1 LKTVTARSLAFAN
14 LFSGRGYNISSLTVA
29 ETEDA
34 TVSRMTIVVTGDEEI
49 LEQIVKQLNKLIDVI
64 KVIDFI
70 GEPIIERELLLARI
84 DTSKSNRHEIIELC
98 DIFKARI
105 VSVSQKSLTVEM
117 SGSSA
122 TSTIFFL
129 WSSPSASRRSCGRG
143 RLRSR
148 KGEKKLTGR
157 QTGESKAFIAREL
170 QVRIQNPEGRQFLS
184 DTIEAPWSCFPS
196 PRLMN
201 FLNSFSSQIGYTVIV
216 FNQPINIKESVLWQ

>member
-1 LKTVTARSLAFAN
+1 MSTHILSLLVENRHGALSRVAN

-70 GEPIIERELLLARI
+70 GEPIVERELLLARI

-117 SGSSA
+117 SGN
-122 TSTIFFL
+122 STTI
-129 WSSPSASRRSCGRG
+129 
-143 RLRSR
+143 
-148 KGEKKLTGR
+148 
-157 QTGESKAFIAREL
+157 
-170 QVRIQNPEGRQFLS
+170 NDFLS
-184 DTIEAPWSCFPS
+184 MVKPF
-196 PRLMN
+196 
-201 FLNSFSSQIGYTVIV
+201 G
-216 FNQPINIKESVLWQ
+216 IKEVVRSGAIAITKG